1 MPTQT
6 IKCDKCGNEISV
18 DDALSRQLEEKIRLE
33 LEDKQKQKDLIF
45 EEKEKAL
52 AERAKKIESAQD

>member
-33 LEDKQKQKDLIF
+33 F
-45 EEKEKAL
+45 PTYAT
-52 AERAKKIESAQD
+52 